1 MHHNVQ
7 EGSKLASLAEV
18 FGDIKERLF
27 EAGLS
32 QEDYDDAVEFL
43 NNLGGVK

>member
-1 MHHNVQ
+1 MR
-7 EGSKLASLAEV
+7 SKLTSLAEV

-27 EAGLS
+27 DAGLS

-43 NNLGGVK
+43 AALEDDDEDA